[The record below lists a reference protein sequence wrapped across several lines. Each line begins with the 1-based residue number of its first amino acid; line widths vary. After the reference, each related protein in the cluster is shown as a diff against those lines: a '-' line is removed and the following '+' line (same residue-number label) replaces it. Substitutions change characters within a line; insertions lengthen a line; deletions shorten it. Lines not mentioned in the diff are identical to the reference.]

1 MKKTIVGI
9 FSLLTTAYALHALPV
24 LAAFGLEDTGK
35 AAGLISDPTK
45 APNPQTLI
53 GIYIGYGLSF
63 IGVLFF
69 LLMLY
74 GGYMWMTARGSGE
87 KVEKAKDIIIS
98 AVLGIAV
105 IFLSYVV
112 TNFVMTQLS
121 QGAQIPGA
129 TP

>member
-1 MKKTIVGI
+1 MGSI
-9 FSLLTTAYALHALPV
+9 ALAM
-24 LAAFGLEDTGK
+24 F
-35 AAGLISDPTK
+35 
-45 APNPQTLI
+45 
-53 GIYIGYGLSF
+53 
-63 IGVLFF
+63 
-69 LLMLY
+69 LY

>member
-35 AAGLISDPTK
+35 AAGLISDSTK

-53 GIYIGYGLSF
+53 GIYIGYGVCF

-69 LLMLY
+69 LLMH
-74 GGYMWMTARGSGE
+74 T
-87 KVEKAKDIIIS
+87 VT
-98 AVLGIAV
+98 
-105 IFLSYVV
+105 LSIL
-112 TNFVMTQLS
+112 MMS
-121 QGAQIPGA
+121 
-129 TP
+129 

>member
-1 MKKTIVGI
+1 MKKTILGI
-9 FSLLTTAYALHALPV
+9 FTLLATVYALHALPV
-24 LAAFGLEDTGK
+24 LAQFGLEETGK
-35 AAGLISDPTK
+35 AAKLIGKDKVQT
-45 APNPQTLI
+45 PQALI

-74 GGYMWMTARGSGE
+74 GGYLWMTARGSSE
-87 KVEKAKDIIIS
+87 KVEKGKEVIIS
-98 AVLGIAV
+98 AVLGMAV

-112 TNFVMTQLS
+112 TSFVVTQLS
-121 QGAQIPGA
+121 QGAQIPGE